1 MLFRSTVI
9 GGVAPTFES
18 IADGSYPASR
28 GLYVYAKKEH
38 MGKIEGMTE
47 FMELYLSD
55 DMAGADGSLGDAGL
69 IPLPQKE
76 LDEVRQNV
84 LN

>member
-1 MLFRSTVI
+1 MDVI
-9 GGVAPTFES
+9 P
-18 IADGSYPASR
+18 
-28 GLYVYAKKEH
+28 
-38 MGKIEGMTE
+38 GMRV

-55 DMAGADGSLGDAGL
+55 ELAGSDGSLGDAGL

-76 LDEVRQNV
+76 LDTVRESV